1 MTGATGTRAKT
12 RPIGKRPSA
21 YEEAL
26 AKPTESVPKNYLMKR
41 LATTHERRLSA
52 EDIYARLMF
61 LIAGTLALCLVIMVV
76 GICWAVIFVTQP
88 MKQAPNDREFISI
101 LQTLMIFLTGSLGG
115 VLAGNGLKNKRKGS
129 NTPEE

>member
-1 MTGATGTRAKT
+1 MTEPIDTPAKT
-12 RPIGKRPSA
+12 PPIGKKQSA
-21 YEEAL
+21 YEAAS
-26 AKPTESVPKNYLMKR
+26 AKLTEPAPRTLLPSR
-41 LATTHERRLSA
+41 WATSHERRLTP

-61 LIAGTLALCLVIMVV
+61 IIAITLAACLVIMVM

-115 VLAGNGLKNKRKGS
+115 VLAGNGLKNRKK
-129 NTPEE
+129 EDEKK

>member
-1 MTGATGTRAKT
+1 MTEHTDTPVKTPPTGK
-12 RPIGKRPSA
+12 KQNA
-21 YEEAL
+21 YEAAN
-26 AKPTESVPKNYLMKR
+26 AKLTEPAARTLSPSR
-41 LATTHERRLSA
+41 WATSHERRLTP

-61 LIAGTLALCLVIMVV
+61 IIAITLAACLVIMVM

-115 VLAGNGLKNKRKGS
+115 VLAGNGLKNRKK
-129 NTPEE
+129 EDEKK

>member
-1 MTGATGTRAKT
+1 MTEPIGTPAKT
-12 RPIGKRPSA
+12 PPTGKKQSA
-21 YEEAL
+21 YEAASARL
-26 AKPTESVPKNYLMKR
+26 TEPAQRTLLPSR
-41 LATTHERRLSA
+41 WATSHERRLTP

-61 LIAGTLALCLVIMVV
+61 IIAITLAACLVIMVM

-115 VLAGNGLKNKRKGS
+115 VLAGNGLKNRKK
-129 NTPEE
+129 EDEKK

>member
-1 MTGATGTRAKT
+1 
-12 RPIGKRPSA
+12 
-21 YEEAL
+21 
-26 AKPTESVPKNYLMKR
+26 
-41 LATTHERRLSA
+41 
-52 EDIYARLMF
+52 MF
-61 LIAGTLALCLVIMVV
+61 VIAITLALCLVIMVI

-115 VLAGNGLKNKRKGS
+115 VLAGNGLKNKRKGN